1 MPSSFGSVS
10 RKSGSIEGSQYVAN
24 VAMLGGVNLDIRGKF
39 VSLDGHD
46 GLGAQNVLSGSLDK
60 AVFNNASGS
69 VIQALNKLA
78 SNQGSQRLQDL
89 SDTALVS
96 LDNGDFLMW
105 NGSAF
110 TDKTS
115 LQVLQQVVGSSIT
128 QAEAQVLDGASA
140 GTVAGGKA
148 VVYGASGEVA
158 ATTISIGGVNLTSTA
173 TELNLLDGVTGLVQA
188 DFTKLAAVDA
198 SAAEIDLLD
207 AGTAIGSAVGDLAD
221 GDGIIIEDGDVM
233 KKLPLSDLATYIAGK
248 QSFDTEEEIQDVA
261 GAMFSSNTETGIT
274 ATYQDADGT
283 IDLVVN
289 VAAGQIAADAVGA
302 AGIKAA
308 GVGTAELQDAAIVG
322 GKLAAAI
329 DHSTTNDYLVLQG
342 GQAAGGLILKGKD
355 IDGASKNYNFKIDG
369 GVLQLVEVSL
379 PSFSAGEDG
388 VDGD

>member
-1 MPSSFGSVS
+1 MPSSFGSVT

-24 VAMLGGVNLDIRGKF
+24 VAMLGGVNLDGRGKF

-89 SDTALVS
+89 SDTAFVS

-140 GTVAGGKA
+140 GTVAAGKA
-148 VVYGASGEVA
+148 LVYGASGEVA

-173 TELNLLDGVTGLVQA
+173 AELNLLDGITGLVAA
-188 DFTKLAAVDA
+188 DFTKLAGVDA
-198 SAAEIDLLD
+198 SAAELNIVDGDTSATATTLVDADRFVVND
-207 AGTAIGSAVGDLAD
+207 AGSMVQVA
-221 GDGIIIEDGDVM
+221 M
-233 KKLPLSDLATYIAGK
+233 SDLATYIASK
-248 QSFDTEEEIQDVA
+248 QSYDTLEEIQDAV
-261 GAMFSSNTETGIT
+261 GAMVSSNTESGISV
-274 ATYQDADGT
+274 TYEDGDGT
-283 IDLVVN
+283 LDFSVS
-289 VAAGQIAADAVGA
+289 VAAANIAADAVGA

-308 GVGTAELQDAAIVG
+308 GVGTAELQNAAIIG
-322 GKLAAAI
+322 GKFAAAL
-329 DHSTTNDYLVLQG
+329 DHSSTNDYLVLQG

-379 PSFSAGEDG
+379 PSFSTGEDG